1 MLAVLETES
10 NGPETTTESTPKAST
25 TNYPE
30 VSQETCHKLNAHRRD
45 NSYDTSRNQDDN
57 ICENSEVV
65 DSLEIANTNSNRSH
79 DFKSDSPESFQ
90 KSGLKMAFECPKEPG
105 HECESFQESKLE
117 VTPNPGDQPHSCIA
131 LCDSKT
137 APAVGAQNSASES
150 NASGDTAATLGGKN
164 SMTQALGVIPEIS
177 EASPPR
183 LASSPLGPP
192 PSPLRPASLQIKTTA
207 RPLNIMSS
215 IDINGQI
222 IRSVK
227 SCEKDNAMSDNNA
240 MPILNVKSTKCQSNV
255 VVKSDHKKGFNSPN
269 NEGTIGQ
276 NATCPTRT
284 ALPMESGLET
294 YEYSF
299 GPSKNRPY
307 AAPRTTTTTNSDNTD
322 RDSNNKEL
330 MCFNPSDKC
339 NPARRPISRL
349 PTISTRHSRPSRP
362 RV

>member
-10 NGPETTTESTPKAST
+10 HGPETTTESTPKAPT

-30 VSQETCHKLNAHRRD
+30 VSQETCHKLNANRRD
-45 NSYDTSRNQDDN
+45 NYYDTSRNQDEN

-65 DSLEIANTNSNRSH
+65 NSIEIANTNSNRPH
-79 DFKSDSPESFQ
+79 DCKSDSPEIFQ
-90 KSGLKMAFECPKEPG
+90 KSLKMAYEAVECLEE
-105 HECESFQESKLE
+105 HERESFQESKLE
-117 VTPNPGDQPHSCIA
+117 VTPNPGDQPHSSIA

-207 RPLNIMSS
+207 RLLNIKSS
-215 IDINGQI
+215 FDANGQI

-240 MPILNVKSTKCQSNV
+240 MPIRLLGK
-255 VVKSDHKKGFNSPN
+255 NSFKRKR
-269 NEGTIGQ
+269 IG
-276 NATCPTRT
+276 R
-284 ALPMESGLET
+284 LDGWESV
-294 YEYSF
+294 Y
-299 GPSKNRPY
+299 
-307 AAPRTTTTTNSDNTD
+307 
-322 RDSNNKEL
+322 
-330 MCFNPSDKC
+330 
-339 NPARRPISRL
+339 I
-349 PTISTRHSRPSRP
+349 
-362 RV
+362 